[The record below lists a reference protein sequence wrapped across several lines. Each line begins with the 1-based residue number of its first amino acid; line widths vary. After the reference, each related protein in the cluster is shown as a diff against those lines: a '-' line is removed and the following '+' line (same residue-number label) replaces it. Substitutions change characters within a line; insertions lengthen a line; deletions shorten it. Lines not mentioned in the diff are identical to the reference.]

1 MRGKSFVA
9 GGVLARHEAG
19 SARCAVGGV
28 GIGLIE
34 EQAIGGHV
42 IQVGCIDEVGS
53 RASHI
58 VPAHIVPAQIVPAQI
73 VSAQIVS
80 AQIVP
85 AQIVPAH
92 VDDDHIRF
100 LCLIDDVR
108 SRVQGTK

>member
-1 MRGKSFVA
+1 MRGKRFVA

-34 EQAIGGHV
+34 DQAIGGHV
-42 IQVGCIDEVGS
+42 IQIGCIDEVGS
-53 RASHI
+53 RASQ
-58 VPAHIVPAQIVPAQI
+58 IVPAQIVSAQI